1 MGNIYIHTHTHTHTQ
16 TKPTHIDTENRIKVI
31 GGEMGWEQAVKWEQ
45 GVNCMKMDGSQPFG
59 GELTAVYTEVKI

>member
-1 MGNIYIHTHTHTHTQ
+1 
-16 TKPTHIDTENRIKVI
+16 
-31 GGEMGWEQAVKWEQ
+31 MGWEQAVKWEQ